1 MAQDFESYQ
10 SARNPHRDEE
20 QAHAAELIAARLE
33 RAGVM
38 LDGSET
44 GDDLADLLDAVE
56 QFEAAVE
63 GAGGDLMVD
72 EPTRGRR
79 RATEPDNAAF
89 MLPER
94 STGEAPREYL
104 ARIGRATIGLRTMG
118 RRPMS

>member
-1 MAQDFESYQ
+1 MTQDFESFQ

-33 RAGVM
+33 RAGVS
-38 LDGSET
+38 LHGNES

-72 EPTRGRR
+72 EPTRGHR
-79 RATEPDNAAF
+79 RAVQPDNAAF
-89 MLPER
+89 TLPDRAER
-94 STGEAPREYL
+94 ESAREYL
-104 ARIGRATIGLRTMG
+104 ARIGRATLGLRAMV
-118 RRPMS
+118 RRPVS